1 MRTNELN
8 ANLMAAHLVGHIEY
22 YYKKAV
28 KLGDKDTALLHLD
41 ALIRAC
47 ELNPK
52 ASHWLEK
59 YKTELKKYE

>member
-1 MRTNELN
+1 MQTNELN

-22 YYKKAV
+22 YYKKAI
-28 KLGDKDTALLHLD
+28 KSGDKDTALLHLD

-47 ELNPK
+47 ELNPS